1 MTIDDQTSL
10 TGGCMCGAVR
20 YAISAEP
27 MVVSH
32 CHCGDCRRASG
43 APFITWITVAS
54 DGFAVT
60 AGEPAE
66 FRSSPAVRRG
76 FCAACGTTLC
86 FQNDGHPEEIDV
98 AAASLDDPARVTPQD
113 HLMVGS
119 RLPWIHM
126 ADGLP
131 ELEGGHW
138 EHGYP
143 AKD

>member
-1 MTIDDQTSL
+1 MDDT
-10 TGGCMCGAVR
+10 
-20 YAISAEP
+20 
-27 MVVSH
+27 
-32 CHCGDCRRASG
+32 
-43 APFITWITVAS
+43 F
-54 DGFAVT
+54 
-60 AGEPAE
+60 
-66 FRSSPAVRRG
+66 RRG
-76 FCAACGTTLC
+76 PLLLLAGRANRPL
-86 FQNDGHPEEIDV
+86 
-98 AAASLDDPARVTPQD
+98 AASLDDPARVTPQD